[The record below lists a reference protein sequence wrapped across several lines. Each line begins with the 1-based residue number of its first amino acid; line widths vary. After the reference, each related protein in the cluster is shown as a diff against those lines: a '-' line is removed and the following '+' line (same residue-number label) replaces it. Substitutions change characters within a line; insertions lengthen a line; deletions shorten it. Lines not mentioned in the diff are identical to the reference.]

1 MSLKKLKKIIL
12 KKMDNNQ
19 RNNTDIVNLNKS
31 KHYLNLFINVF
42 YNLRNHFYLLLKDFY
57 CNEKKGIEY
66 NFNKINGILKSI
78 EKITL
83 QYKSFYENT
92 IQKSPNFTIQ
102 KEDISNFFKGEQI
115 FNNTILISFSGFWKL
130 LNFGNVYIV
139 LFKEI
144 SKKKFSNYIEYIHYD
159 FQIKYKE
166 NQKRLKKEKDET
178 WYNEININNDNLIL
192 KESIKEYFKD
202 TMTIEFLNSNPN
214 DKYTKILISIKNL
227 FNIVLYYDSK
237 NIKIV
242 LGGKKE
248 HYSFHNN
255 KFSFLESKKIHKIDN
270 AKSKFL
276 IYKKLKKIL
285 LEKFKVQNKISRP
298 FYFCKIISIY
308 SKIFKEKC
316 IICNKIVKFN
326 SIDKNFYPPLIY
338 DNENSNYNEKINC
351 FHEEC
356 YSIFINE

>member
-1 MSLKKLKKIIL
+1 
-12 KKMDNNQ
+12 MDNNQ
-19 RNNTDIVNLNKS
+19 RTNTEIINLQKNKQF
-31 KHYLNLFINVF
+31 LNAFINTF
-42 YNLRNHFYLLLKDFY
+42 YNLRNHFYFLLKDFY
-57 CNEKKGIEY
+57 CNDKKGIEH
-66 NFNKINGILKSI
+66 NFNKINGLLKYI
-78 EKITL
+78 EKITS
-83 QYKSFYENT
+83 QYKVFYENT
-92 IQKSPNFTIQ
+92 IQRLPNFTIQ
-102 KEDISNFFKGEQI
+102 KEDISNFFKGEQL
-115 FNNTILISFSGFWKL
+115 FNKTILNSYSGFWKL
-130 LNFGNVYIV
+130 LIFGNVYIDF
-139 LFKEI
+139 FKEI
-144 SKKKFSNYIEYIHYD
+144 SKKKFVTQIDYLNYE
-159 FQIKYKE
+159 FQSKVKE
-166 NQKRLKKEKDET
+166 IQKKIVKEKDET
-178 WYNEININNDNLIL
+178 CYTEININPNNLNINDI
-192 KESIKEYFKD
+192 IKEYFKD
-202 TMTIEFLNSNPN
+202 IMTIKFLNSNPN
-214 DKYTKILISIKNL
+214 DKCTKILISIKNL
-227 FNIVLYYDSK
+227 FNIVLYDDSK
-237 NIKIV
+237 NIKIL

-255 KFSFLESKKIHKIDN
+255 KFSFLESKKIHKIEN

-338 DNENSNYNEKINC
+338 DNENSNYNEKINY